1 MPWMAEHQT
10 TSNLRRLAGRKT
22 SLPGGP
28 HLPAGSGDKPPVL
41 FRLPEVTVSS
51 GAVAN
56 APVASSNSPG
66 HTSPAHTVPAPHIV
80 SSVSQDLANT
90 NYNAINHVAGAVT
103 GTVASGL
110 AAAGSI
116 SKNAITAG
124 AASVGSLASEFAPLK
139 NYSSAAGSL
148 STNID
153 SSLLSKTERATANKP
168 LPDSVDAESRS
179 WWEHWSSGIIL
190 MLLILA
196 LVTAGIIAIRDPE
209 RSRNTDRSI
218 ADQIKDVKMPDRV
231 EKGESGITP
240 PSLITSDKPTL
251 ADTKS
256 QTNSTSTSTLLPE
269 SMLPKAVDGSSDPLQ
284 KDSNRKPITSVDASS
299 LAKPAVAADL
309 PTAQA
314 SLGSPQPKLASNSK
328 TFVSS
333 SVASQSGPASAGSA
347 NPLASGIAG
356 QGSPSVPT
364 MTASTPLKNSTN
376 NSAPENSSSPSEK
389 ENQQGP
395 NLTWPVQEEDNT
407 NIEGEME
414 TSRSSKKEQT
424 QFVLNS
430 PQPQIPDTAI
440 TAATTSPALPAAAT
454 STAAATTTATASTT
468 NAATTNASINNSSNV
483 VSATPGAAT
492 DVTQKSVTRPAVLET
507 SLPDEDL
514 ENILARRRQALAQAR
529 VTTNQFYPGNMQTVS
544 GAPSLPQPQT
554 QSAATLPYGN
564 NPANAFPPGTQPGS
578 NTSMPTYSI
587 PNAAPAPNAATSGQP
602 INTYPSNQPVNNG
615 GYPAA
620 TNRDSTF
627 GNAVA
632 NPANTAAPVNT
643 AAPGNSAQPAATRSW
658 TYQPNQTPQTN
669 SWTLPTSSNTAQPAN
684 PNSVPNAGVAGPN
697 NYYQPA
703 PTNPPSF
710 NNTSF
715 NNINA
720 GSMVNGSNPYNQI
733 PQSNPA
739 AFQQPNYA
747 PPGYQTGNPA
757 NAGRYQVVNPYTV
770 APATNGQPTVN
781 QPAQGFTNPVQPT
794 ARQTLSSLLGPSPNI
809 VAPQNRIPNGSL
821 PNQAI
826 PNAAGGTMPQG
837 QGYFPTNQVNP
848 NVAYPNNV
856 NSNQFPSNYAPPSS
870 GSSNYPLPNQGR
882 P

>member
-10 TSNLRRLAGRKT
+10 TNNLRRLAGRKN

-28 HLPAGSGDKPPVL
+28 HLPAASGDKPPVL

-51 GAVAN
+51 GTAGN
-56 APVASSNSPG
+56 APVASSNSIG
-66 HTSPAHTVPAPHIV
+66 HTSPAHNIPTPHIV
-80 SSVSQDLANT
+80 SSVSQDLAST

-124 AASVGSLASEFAPLK
+124 AASVGSLASEVASLK

-153 SSLLSKTERATANKP
+153 SALLNKTERVTANKP
-168 LPDSVDAESRS
+168 LPDSLDAESRS

-218 ADQIKDVKMPDRV
+218 ADQIKDVKMPDRL

-251 ADTKS
+251 ADTKL
-256 QTNSTSTSTLLPE
+256 QTSSSSTPTLLPE
-269 SMLPKAVDGSSDPLQ
+269 SMLPKASEGSVDPLK
-284 KDSNRKPITSVDASS
+284 KDPNRKPINSTDASS

-309 PTAQA
+309 PAAQA
-314 SLGSPQPKLASNSK
+314 SLGSPQPKLASDSK

-333 SVASQSGPASAGSA
+333 SVASQSGPASTGSSNPFAG
-347 NPLASGIAG
+347 GITG

-364 MTASTPLKNSTN
+364 MTASTPLKNSTD
-376 NSAPENSSSPSEK
+376 NSASENSSSPSEK
-389 ENQQGP
+389 ENQQGV
-395 NLTWPVQEEDNT
+395 NLTWPVQEEDNSNT
-407 NIEGEME
+407 EGEME

-430 PQPQIPDTAI
+430 PQPEIPATAI
-440 TAATTSPALPAAAT
+440 TAATNSPSLPSAAT
-454 STAAATTTATASTT
+454 STAATSVAT
-468 NAATTNASINNSSNV
+468 NAAAPTASVNNSSNV
-483 VSATPGAAT
+483 VSATPSAAI
-492 DVTQKSVTRPAVLET
+492 DATQKSITRPAVLET
-507 SLPDEDL
+507 SLPNEDL
-514 ENILARRRQALAQAR
+514 ENILARRRQALAQSR

-554 QSAATLPYGN
+554 QTAATLPYGN
-564 NPANAFPPGTQPGS
+564 NTGNAYPSGAQPNS
-578 NTSMPTYSI
+578 NASMPTYSV
-587 PNAAPAPNAATSGQP
+587 PNAASAPNAATAGQP
-602 INTYPSNQPVNNG
+602 INSYPSNQPVHHG

-620 TNRDSTF
+620 INRNGTF

-632 NPANTAAPVNT
+632 NPVNT
-643 AAPGNSAQPAATRSW
+643 VNPSNAMNPMNPAIPGNTGQPSATRSW

-669 SWTLPTSSNTAQPAN
+669 SWTLPTSAAPSQPVNPNGTNGLPTSAATTPNSYYQTTPSKSQPYINAN
-684 PNSVPNAGVAGPN
+684 P
-697 NYYQPA
+697 
-703 PTNPPSF
+703 
-710 NNTSF
+710 
-715 NNINA
+715 
-720 GSMVNGSNPYNQI
+720 GSMMNGAYPSNQV

-747 PPGYQTGNPA
+747 PPGYQPGSPA
-757 NAGRYQVVNPYTV
+757 NAGSFQMVNPYTTG
-770 APATNGQPTVN
+770 PTTNGQPTAN
-781 QPAQGFTNPVQPT
+781 QPAQGFNNPAQAT
-794 ARQTLSSLLGPSPNI
+794 ARQTLSSMLGPSPNI

-821 PNQAI
+821 SNQVI
-826 PNAAGGTMPQG
+826 PNAAGAPIPQG
-837 QGYFPTNQVNP
+837 PGYLPANQANP
-848 NVAYPNNV
+848 NVVYPNNV
-856 NSNQFPSNYAPPSS
+856 NSNQFPSNYAPSSS
-870 GSSNYPLPNQGR
+870 GPSNYPLPNQGR

>member
-10 TSNLRRLAGRKT
+10 TSNLRRLAGRKN

-28 HLPAGSGDKPPVL
+28 HLPIGSGDTPPVL

-51 GAVAN
+51 GPAMSVPA
-56 APVASSNSPG
+56 ASSNSLG
-66 HTSPAHTVPAPHIV
+66 HGSPAHHVPAPHIV

-124 AASVGSLASEFAPLK
+124 AASVGSLASEVASLK

-153 SSLLSKTERATANKP
+153 SSLLSKPERATANKP
-168 LPDSVDAESRS
+168 LPDSMDTESRS

-218 ADQIKDVKMPDRV
+218 ADQIKDVKMPDRL

-256 QTNSTSTSTLLPE
+256 QTNSSSPPTLLPE
-269 SMLPKAVDGSSDPLQ
+269 SMLPKTSDDHIDPLK
-284 KDSNRKPITSVDASS
+284 KDPNRKPITSADASS
-299 LAKPAVAADL
+299 LAKPTVAADL

-314 SLGSPQPKLASNSK
+314 SLGAPQPKLASDSK

-333 SVASQSGPASAGSA
+333 SVASQSGSASAGSS
-347 NPLASGIAG
+347 NPFASGVAG
-356 QGSPSVPT
+356 QVSPSVPT
-364 MTASTPLKNSTN
+364 MTASTPLKNST
-376 NSAPENSSSPSEK
+376 STTVPENSSAPSEK
-389 ENQQGP
+389 ENQEGP
-395 NLTWPVQEEDNT
+395 NLTWPVQEDENNNT
-407 NIEGEME
+407 EGAME
-414 TSRSSKKEQT
+414 TSRSSQKEQT

-430 PQPQIPDTAI
+430 PPPEIPATAI
-440 TAATTSPALPAAAT
+440 TAATSSPALPNAAT
-454 STAAATTTATASTT
+454 STPTTGATSAAATE
-468 NAATTNASINNSSNV
+468 
-483 VSATPGAAT
+483 
-492 DVTQKSVTRPAVLET
+492 VTQKSVTRPAVQET
-507 SLPDEDL
+507 SLPNEDL

-544 GAPSLPQPQT
+544 GTPSLPQPQT
-554 QSAATLPYGN
+554 QPAGTLPYGN
-564 NPANAFPPGTQPGS
+564 YPGNAYPPGAQPNS
-578 NTSMPTYSI
+578 NTSMPTYSS
-587 PNAAPAPNAATSGQP
+587 PNAAPAPNTATSGQP
-602 INTYPSNQPVNNG
+602 IQSYPSNQPVNNG
-615 GYPAA
+615 GYPAT
-620 TNRDSTF
+620 TNRDGTF

-632 NPANTAAPVNT
+632 NPVNAVNPQNAVNQQNAAFPGNTAI
-643 AAPGNSAQPAATRSW
+643 PGSTVQPSATRSW
-658 TYQPNQTPQTN
+658 TYQPNQTPPTN
-669 SWTLPTSSNTAQPAN
+669 SWTLPTSAAPSQPVNPNGAYGPSTSAATTPNSYYQTTPSKSQPYINAN
-684 PNSVPNAGVAGPN
+684 P
-697 NYYQPA
+697 
-703 PTNPPSF
+703 
-710 NNTSF
+710 
-715 NNINA
+715 
-720 GSMVNGSNPYNQI
+720 GSMINSAYPSNQL

-739 AFQQPNYA
+739 VFQQPNYA
-747 PPGYQTGNPA
+747 PPGYQSGNPA
-757 NAGRYQVVNPYTV
+757 NAGGFQMVNPY
-770 APATNGQPTVN
+770 AAASATNGQPTMNQPTMN
-781 QPAQGFTNPVQPT
+781 QPAQGFTNSARAT

-809 VAPQNRIPNGSL
+809 VAPQNRLPNGSL
-821 PNQAI
+821 PNHAI
-826 PNAAGGTMPQG
+826 PNSAGATIPQG
-837 QGYFPTNQVNP
+837 QGYFPTNQTNP
-848 NVAYPNNV
+848 NVAYPNNM
-856 NSNQFPSNYAPPSS
+856 NSNQFPSNYAPSSS
-870 GSSNYPLPNQGR
+870 GPSNYPLPNQGR